1 MTSFFIS
8 FFFLGGGGGGAG
20 LYLRGGGEGHLP
32 PLVSF
37 SPPLASVGCSTSQK
51 LPPPLFCPYPKFAPP
66 WKNFCIQPWGGIK
79 QGHALQ
85 PTRGFGIDSSI
96 TLYQV
101 AIGSSVMWPAF
112 QPNLL
117 IEVTCN
123 FQVGCVAM
131 VGTA

>member
-1 MTSFFIS
+1 MHLGPHDDQFFSFF
-8 FFFLGGGGGGAG
+8 FFFLGGGGGG
-20 LYLRGGGEGHLP
+20 
-32 PLVSF
+32 
-37 SPPLASVGCSTSQK
+37 
-51 LPPPLFCPYPKFAPP
+51 
-66 WKNFCIQPWGGIK
+66 GGIK

-131 VGTA
+131 VGTAWNNRTH